1 MIKTK
6 NRIEKTL
13 FINLAPGLGLPNLIY
28 HYVNLFRWFR
38 KEIIINQI
46 VRDLI
51 NLMVVDVINTTNKN
65 LMKINPQHIN
75 DIYNEN
81 RKIVDFSQKMKN
93 IDNQIKDF
101 LKSNMYN
108 HKSVILNTNRG
119 KKIISDLFKYLLKN
133 SKKYINKSL
142 LDKKGKERA
151 IADFIAGMTDRYA
164 INLYKSIK

>member
-1 MIKTK
+1 MFTIKKFSTNPFISKIIKKHLNKIK
-6 NRIEKTL
+6 N
-13 FINLAPGLGLPNLIY
+13 
-28 HYVNLFRWFR
+28 FR

-65 LMKINPQHIN
+65 LMKINPQDIN

-164 INLYKSIK
+164 INLHNKIK